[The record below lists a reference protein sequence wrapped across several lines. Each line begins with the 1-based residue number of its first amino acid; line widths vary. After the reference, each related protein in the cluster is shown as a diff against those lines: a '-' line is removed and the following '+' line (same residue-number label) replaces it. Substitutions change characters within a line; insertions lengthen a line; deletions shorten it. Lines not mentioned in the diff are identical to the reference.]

1 MHRKFYRKVLKNGLT
16 IIFEK
21 RNLPVVSVGIAF
33 RYGGVNESAS
43 ERGISHF
50 IEHMLYKG
58 TKNRTSS
65 QISGEI
71 EKNGGVINGFTDEEI
86 TTFWCKMPSD
96 KLYIALDVLSDM
108 VKNPLFDA
116 KEMEKERKV
125 IFEEMKMDYDNPQKY
140 VLDQIQGLLYE
151 KPLGIP
157 LIGTHKTMNSI
168 DREKLVKRFQDAYK
182 PNNMIL
188 CIVGKADFSEI
199 VKFAENN
206 FGKGKSRIN
215 KQKITLKN
223 REKIEKRKGIDQ
235 ANVVLAFHSPFSTD
249 KKIYAAKVLM
259 TIMAYG
265 MSSRLFREIRE
276 KRNLAYA
283 IFGDTNANKDFS
295 YSYIYVGTAK
305 EKLEEN
311 KKIILD
317 EFRKVANELTEKE
330 LESTKNQLMGN
341 YKISMENSETQM
353 NFLLFYEI
361 DREVKE
367 FYDFEKNIRAVKLKD
382 VKNLAKIR
390 KYSFFALVPE

>member
-16 IIFEK
+16 IIFEN

-71 EKNGGVINGFTDEEI
+71 EKNGGVMNGFTDEEI
-86 TTFWCKMPSD
+86 TTFWCKIPSD
-96 KLYIALDVLSDM
+96 KLYTALDVLSDM
-108 VKNPLFDA
+108 VKNPLFDV

-168 DREKLVKRFQDAYK
+168 DREKLVKRFQDAYQ

-295 YSYIYVGTAK
+295 YSYIYVGTTK

-330 LESTKNQLMGN
+330 LESTKNQLIGN

-382 VKNLAKIR
+382 VKKLAKIR

>member
-16 IIFEK
+16 IIFEN

-71 EKNGGVINGFTDEEI
+71 EKNGGVMNGFTDEEI
-86 TTFWCKMPSD
+86 TTFWCKIPSD
-96 KLYIALDVLSDM
+96 KLYTDLDVLSDM
-108 VKNPLFDA
+108 VKNPLFDV

-235 ANVVLAFHSPFSTD
+235 ANVVLAFHSPLSTD

-259 TIMAYG
+259 AIMAYG

-283 IFGDTNANKDFS
+283 ILGDTNANKDFS

-382 VKNLAKIR
+382 VKKLAKIR

>member
-16 IIFEK
+16 IIFEN

-71 EKNGGVINGFTDEEI
+71 EKNGGVMNGFTDEEI
-86 TTFWCKMPSD
+86 TTFWCKIPSD
-96 KLYIALDVLSDM
+96 KLYTALDVLSDM
-108 VKNPLFDA
+108 VKNPLFDV

-259 TIMAYG
+259 AIMTYG

-341 YKISMENSETQM
+341 YKISMENSEIQM

-382 VKNLAKIR
+382 VKKLAKIR

>member
-1 MHRKFYRKVLKNGLT
+1 VLKSGLT
-16 IIFEK
+16 IIFEN
-21 RNLPVVSVGIAF
+21 RNLPVVSVSIAF

-71 EKNGGVINGFTDEEI
+71 EKNGGVMNGFTDEEI
-86 TTFWCKMPSD
+86 TTFWCKIPSD
-96 KLYIALDVLSDM
+96 KLYTALDVLSDM

-206 FGKGKSRIN
+206 FGKGKFKIN

-295 YSYIYVGTAK
+295 YSYIYVGTTK

-330 LESTKNQLMGN
+330 LESTKNQLIGN

-367 FYDFEKNIRAVKLKD
+367 FYDFEKNIRAVKLED
-382 VKNLAKIR
+382 VKKLAKIR

>member
-1 MHRKFYRKVLKNGLT
+1 MPGKFYRKVLKNGLT
-16 IIFEK
+16 ILFEK
-21 RNLPVVSVGIAF
+21 RNLPIVSIGIAF

-65 QISGEI
+65 QISQEI
-71 EKNGGVINGFTDEEI
+71 EKNGGVMNGFTDEEI
-86 TTFWCKMPSD
+86 TAFWCKMPSD
-96 KLYIALDVLSDM
+96 KLYIALNVLTDM
-108 VKNPLFDA
+108 VKNSLFSS

-125 IFEEMKMDYDNPQKY
+125 IFEEMKMDYDNPQRY

-157 LIGTHKTMNSI
+157 LIGNYETMNPI
-168 DREKLVKRFQDAYK
+168 DRTKLVKRFQDAYH
-182 PNNMIL
+182 PDNTIL
-188 CIVGKADFSEI
+188 CIVGNADFSEI
-199 VKFAENN
+199 VKFAESN

-215 KQKITLKN
+215 KQKIILKN

-235 ANVVLAFHSPFSTD
+235 ANLVFAFHSPLSTD
-249 KKIYAAKVLM
+249 KKVYASKVLM
-259 TIMAYG
+259 AIMAYG

-295 YSYIYVGTAK
+295 YNYIYVGTTK
-305 EKLEEN
+305 EKVEEN

-317 EFRKVANELTEKE
+317 EFKKVSNELTEEE
-330 LESTKNQLMGN
+330 LDSTKNQLIGN

-353 NFLLFYEI
+353 NHLLFYEI
-361 DREVKE
+361 DRDVKE
-367 FYDFEKNIRAVKLKD
+367 FYEFEKKIREVRLKD
-382 VKNLAKIR
+382 VRNLAKI
-390 KYSFFALVPE
+390 KNYSLFALVPE